1 MTFASARLLLSVNL
15 YFVCL
20 TYLRITKCFPLQFQ
34 NKVWSTMEKD
44 PLFSR
49 GFGTPS
55 LEEQRKLSFQRVRRI
70 HEYDFLPDEELFRN
84 PVKHQVL
91 TNCLGS
97 YDWTIAA
104 KIMLSSEVGFLL
116 QVIVTLEATYIMYII
131 LYTIIIDNFCIVLFS
146 GLHKLTV
153 LYNILRHFQCQ
164 GRQISKL
171 TCSRK

>member
-1 MTFASARLLLSVNL
+1 MNKFLVVCVLLFSLWRCPSITFSSGFFFLSINL
-15 YFVCL
+15 YFVCV
-20 TYLRITKCFPLQFQ
+20 TYLSITKRFPFQFQ

-49 GFGTPS
+49 GFETPS

-104 KIMLSSEVGFLL
+104 KIMLSSEVGF
-116 QVIVTLEATYIMYII
+116 Y
-131 LYTIIIDNFCIVLFS
+131 CKS
-146 GLHKLTV
+146 
-153 LYNILRHFQCQ
+153 
-164 GRQISKL
+164 S
-171 TCSRK
+171 